1 MKIDWKAK
9 LSSRK
14 LWAALAGVVTA
25 LMAAFGIGDMTIAQV
40 ASVLSAVGVLA
51 AYILGESMVDKA
63 KILNQP
69 ASQEP
74 QPEEE
79 TPGAQD
85 AQPAEEQ
92 APAETPAGQEQKE
105 E

>member
-40 ASVLSAVGVLA
+40 ASVLSAVGCWRRISWGRA
-51 AYILGESMVDKA
+51 WWIRRRS
-63 KILNQP
+63 
-69 ASQEP
+69 
-74 QPEEE
+74 
-79 TPGAQD
+79 
-85 AQPAEEQ
+85 
-92 APAETPAGQEQKE
+92 
-105 E
+105 

>member
-63 KILNQP
+63 KALTQQP
-69 ASQEP
+69 AAQETV
-74 QPEEE
+74 QPEE
-79 TPGAQD
+79 TA
-85 AQPAEEQ
+85 PASE
-92 APAETPAGQEQKE
+92 APAETSAGQEQKE